1 MNVSDN
7 CVFCKIIAEQI
18 PSEKVYE
25 DNEFIVIKDI
35 RPVAPVHLL
44 AIYKDHVATIND
56 LSEDDSRKLW
66 RLFEV
71 IKQVTKKEGIESYR
85 IVQNN
90 GKDAGQEVHHIH
102 FHIIGGR
109 KLGALG

>member
-1 MNVSDN
+1 MMND
-7 CVFCKIIAEQI
+7 CVFCKIIDGQI

-25 DNEFIVIKDI
+25 DNDFIVIKDI

-44 AIYKDHVATIND
+44 AIYKKHIATIND
-56 LSEDDSRKLW
+56 LSEEDSKNMW
-66 RLFEV
+66 KLFEV
-71 IKQVTKKEGIESYR
+71 IKKVTKDQNLESYR

>member
-1 MNVSDN
+1 MAD
-7 CVFCKIIAEQI
+7 CVFCKIINGEI

-25 DNEFIVIKDI
+25 DEDFIVIKDI

-44 AIYKDHVATIND
+44 AIYKKHVPTVSE
-56 LSEDDSRKLW
+56 LSVEDSQKMW
-66 RLFEV
+66 KLFEV
-71 IKQVTKKEGIESYR
+71 IKTVTKTSGLESYR

-109 KLGALG
+109 KLGPLG

>member
-1 MNVSDN
+1 MTD
-7 CVFCKIIAEQI
+7 CVFCKIINGEI

-25 DNEFIVIKDI
+25 DEDFIVIKDI

-44 AIYKDHVATIND
+44 AIYKKHVPTVSE
-56 LSEDDSRKLW
+56 LSVEDSQKMW
-66 RLFEV
+66 KLFEV
-71 IKQVTKKEGIESYR
+71 IKTVTKTSGLESYR

-109 KLGALG
+109 KLGSLG